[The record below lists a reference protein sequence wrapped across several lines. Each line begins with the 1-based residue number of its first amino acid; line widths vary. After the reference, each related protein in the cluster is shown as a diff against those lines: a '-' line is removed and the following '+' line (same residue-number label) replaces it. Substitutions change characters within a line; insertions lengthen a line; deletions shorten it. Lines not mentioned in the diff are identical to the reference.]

1 MLTINWS
8 QAKGALRM
16 NDRSTAL
23 AAPGGSKWHR
33 TSRSCDGGSCVEV
46 AWLGEMIAVRDSKQ
60 PDGPII
66 TCEPSEWRQFVK
78 KIKNGTFDELI

>member
-1 MLTINWS
+1 
-8 QAKGALRM
+8 
-16 NDRSTAL
+16 
-23 AAPGGSKWHR
+23 
-33 TSRSCDGGSCVEV
+33 
-46 AWLGEMIAVRDSKQ
+46 MIAVRDSKQ